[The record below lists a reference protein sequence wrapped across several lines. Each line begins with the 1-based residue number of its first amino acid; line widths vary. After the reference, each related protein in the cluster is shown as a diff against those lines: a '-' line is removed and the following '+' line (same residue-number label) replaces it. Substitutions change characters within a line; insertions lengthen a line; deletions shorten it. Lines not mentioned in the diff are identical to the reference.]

1 MIQCTVERIY
11 NNNNNNN
18 NCQRLRNGRKP
29 IRTIHLSATILHTP
43 ISYDWVMLAIVLE
56 GEVCDNDIINLNSG
70 DNIDNIESN
79 NNDADVNNGCD
90 RNRNNNNMYYP
101 YEV

>member
-1 MIQCTVERIY
+1 
-11 NNNNNNN
+11 
-18 NCQRLRNGRKP
+18 
-29 IRTIHLSATILHTP
+29 
-43 ISYDWVMLAIVLE
+43 MLAIVLE

-70 DNIDNIESN
+70 DSIDNIESN
-79 NNDADVNNGCD
+79 NNDVDVNNGCD